1 MKIWIFK
8 ENTVDK
14 PFLKKPFAFISA
26 NPNASFEEFYEATGS
41 SKQQF
46 YDSRS
51 RLKKFGKKLRF
62 RQISEQTKFIVNNPN
77 AKFEEYEAKFPGSTR
92 KNYTA
97 SRANGVA
104 YFKQRGVE
112 NVIKVLKT
120 RTQNQN
126 KTFKHKEASEFLRVE
141 HPKIQ
146 IPTEEI
152 LKQSSHN
159 FEVPKQE
166 ITSLG
171 ITPEFIW
178 YESGLIRNGLTSA
191 MAENLHRFD
200 RVVRVMEERHAEHLK
215 MLKDVMSENGDLR
228 IRNRELNEMLD
239 RYTSPKDKNGS
250 SV

>member
-1 MKIWIFK
+1 M
-8 ENTVDK
+8 DK

-26 NPNASFEEFYEATGS
+26 NPNASFEEFHEATGS

-51 RLKKFGKKLRF
+51 RLRKFGKVTRLR
-62 RQISEQTKFIVNNPN
+62 QVSEQTKFIVNNPN
-77 AKFEEYEAKFPGSTR
+77 ATFEEYEAKFPGSLR
-92 KNYTA
+92 KDYTA

-120 RTQNQN
+120 RTRDQK
-126 KTFKHKEASEFLRVE
+126 KTFKQTEATEPLRVK
-141 HPKIQ
+141 HPRIQ
-146 IPTEEI
+146 ISTEEL
-152 LKQSSHN
+152 LKQSNHG
-159 FEVPKQE
+159 FEAPKQE

-171 ITPEFIW
+171 ITPDFIW

-200 RVVRVMEERHAEHLK
+200 RVVKVMEDRHAEHLK
-215 MLKDVMSENGDLR
+215 MLRDVMDENMALR
-228 IRNRELNEMLD
+228 KKNMGLTEILD
-239 RYTSPKDKNGS
+239 KYTAPKDKNGS